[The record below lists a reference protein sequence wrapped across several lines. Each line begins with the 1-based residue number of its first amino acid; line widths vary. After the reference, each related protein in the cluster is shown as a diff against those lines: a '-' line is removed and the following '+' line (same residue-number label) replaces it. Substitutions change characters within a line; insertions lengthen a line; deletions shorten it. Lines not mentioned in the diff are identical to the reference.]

1 MSLHRRRS
9 WVALVASAGA
19 AFGLPRAALA
29 HAFAQRYDLPVP
41 LGLWVTGAAL
51 AVALSFAVIGLFAM
65 LVWDI
70 VDKSAQFT
78 TALFLIFLV
87 VAVWALRWHNAI
99 PRKIG

>member
-1 MSLHRRRS
+1 MKWLAMLK
-9 WVALVASAGA
+9 ALPAW
-19 AFGLPRAALA
+19 R
-29 HAFAQRYDLPVP
+29 Q
-41 LGLWVTGAAL
+41 
-51 AVALSFAVIGLFAM
+51 AVYWIAVIGLFAM